1 MKPLVVFFC
10 GLLSVVSLYAQPV
23 TTKSETSVQA
33 LFFDAVK
40 ERALGDFE
48 RATKLLET
56 AIDLDSTQAGLYFE
70 LGKNYRLTKRYDQ
83 SERVFFKALD
93 LRNDDEWILNEL
105 CLLYED
111 TAAYHK
117 LLQTMQ
123 KLALKHPDYQEDLVS
138 FYIEQGRYVDANR
151 ALQELEAKYATTPS
165 RLEKRLLL
173 DRLMNPEQSSITN
186 NITNLIA
193 VSDWDT
199 ALTVV
204 SKCLTSSSQT
214 KEAKA
219 ELIELITYNFIKAK
233 PLELLDALDQSELF
247 YELNVLLLKSEIHF
261 ELGQFQESLRLSEE
275 GLALYP
281 AQAMLY
287 LRNGMALNRLER
299 WEEASAILEMGL
311 TFLIQGQASFV
322 QFYDE
327 LIVTYTAL
335 NQQEMV
341 DLYRSKKADLE

>member
-1 MKPLVVFFC
+1 
-10 GLLSVVSLYAQPV
+10 
-23 TTKSETSVQA
+23 
-33 LFFDAVK
+33 
-40 ERALGDFE
+40 
-48 RATKLLET
+48 
-56 AIDLDSTQAGLYFE
+56 
-70 LGKNYRLTKRYDQ
+70 
-83 SERVFFKALD
+83 
-93 LRNDDEWILNEL
+93 
-105 CLLYED
+105 
-111 TAAYHK
+111 
-117 LLQTMQ
+117 MQ

-186 NITNLIA
+186 NIKNLIA